1 MVPGICK
8 GSGGRD
14 VLKTSSDDNS
24 LVAMIRAGIIPEESK
39 TRRIKEKTARKV
51 EKHWK
56 TSFGKIKQLQ
66 LRPCKASEAC
76 RSKQVFVLVGA
87 NTLEP
92 TG

>member
-1 MVPGICK
+1 VVPGICK

-56 TSFGKIKQLQ
+56 TSFFWQNQATAIETVQGI
-66 LRPCKASEAC
+66 
-76 RSKQVFVLVGA
+76 
-87 NTLEP
+87 
-92 TG
+92 

>member
-1 MVPGICK
+1 MVLGICK

-56 TSFGKIKQLQ
+56 TSFCLAKSSN
-66 LRPCKASEAC
+66 C
-76 RSKQVFVLVGA
+76 
-87 NTLEP
+87 N
-92 TG
+92 